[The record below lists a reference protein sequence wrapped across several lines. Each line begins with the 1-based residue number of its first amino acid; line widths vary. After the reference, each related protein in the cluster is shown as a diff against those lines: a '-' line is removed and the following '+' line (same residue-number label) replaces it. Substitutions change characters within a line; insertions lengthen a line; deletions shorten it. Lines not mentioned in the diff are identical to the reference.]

1 MTTEEMREDVSVLN
15 QPTRHRIYVALKEA
29 GERGKYINELAQHL
43 GIDRQLVAFHLLQ
56 MQNHELLTNRYR
68 ILEPPASKGKA
79 ANFFILT
86 DKAHKA
92 AEKIREE
99 LEEP

>member
-15 QPTRHRIYVALKEA
+15 QPTRHRIYVELKEA
-29 GERGKYINELAQHL
+29 GEKGRYINELAQHL
-43 GIDRQLVAFHLLQ
+43 DIDRQLIAFHLLQ
-56 MQNHELLTNRYR
+56 LQKHELVTNKYR
-68 ILEPPASKGKA
+68 ILKQPTSKGKA

-86 DKAHKA
+86 EKAHRA